1 MAKRIIL
8 ILSVVLIFPG
18 ICLGSGYVLAT
29 YAPGG
34 NEIDGAS
41 LGIELGG
48 IFLSDLH
55 PTGGAFSLGL
65 GISIGDSDE
74 GPPSV
79 PKLLPGG
86 SVTGLIDYND
96 GNEQEVY
103 LSFGAE
109 ITPALFGV
117 VGIGYASQKVVTIGA
132 DGGGTWYEV
141 DDETDNNI
149 SGMLQVRY
157 AWEGVT
163 LGIGYHSRRGVIASL
178 GIAF

>member
-8 ILSVVLIFPG
+8 ILSAVLIFPG

-29 YAPGG
+29 YGTGG
-34 NEIDGAS
+34 DEIDGSS

-48 IFLSDLH
+48 IFLSDFH

-65 GISIGDSDE
+65 GISVGDSDE
-74 GPPSV
+74 DPPSV
-79 PKLLPGG
+79 AKLPPGG
-86 SVTGLIDYND
+86 SVAGIIDYND

-117 VGIGYASQKVVTIGA
+117 VGIGYTSQKIVTIGLS
-132 DGGGTWYEV
+132 DGTLYEV

-149 SGMLQVRY
+149 SGMLQARY
-157 AWEGVT
+157 ACEWFT

>member
-8 ILSVVLIFPG
+8 IISTILIFPG
-18 ICLGSGYVLAT
+18 ICLASGYVLAT

-34 NEIDGAS
+34 DEIDGPS

-48 IFLSDLH
+48 ISLSDLH

-65 GISIGDSDE
+65 GISVGDSDE
-74 GPPSV
+74 DPPSV
-79 PKLLPGG
+79 AKLPPGG
-86 SVTGLIDYND
+86 PVTGIIGYND

-117 VGIGYASQKVVTIGA
+117 VGIGYTSQKIVTIGIS
-132 DGGGTWYEV
+132 DGTFYEV

-157 AWEGVT
+157 AREGLI
-163 LGIGYHSRRGVIASL
+163 LGVGYHSRRGVIASL